1 MEVTNMN
8 LAQIGQIKNKDL
20 GQNQNAKDVEEDDEK
35 MKEMKARLAA
45 LS

>member
-8 LAQIGQIKNKDL
+8 LEQIGQIKNKDL
-20 GQNQNAKDVEEDDEK
+20 PNQNVEVEEDDEK